1 MEESRAGSTRPGL
14 SPVLLV
20 LFVDLVGFS
29 IIFPL
34 FPAILDS
41 YRGDSS
47 MEALLGT
54 LRSLSPDIDDARLVT
69 LFGGVLGSLYSILQF
84 LVSPFWGS
92 LSDRIGRR
100 KVLFFTIAGNFL
112 ASLLWA
118 FSGTFALLVLSRVL
132 AGIAAGNISA
142 ATAAVADLTPG
153 SERARGMGLVG
164 AAFGLGFIL
173 GPAIGGALGTIDLT
187 ASTDQVSQD
196 LLRTT
201 PFTAAALGVALL
213 NLINLLWI
221 WKKLPETRPEGLAA
235 RPIRFQL
242 SLGSRWGKMV
252 LWTQLANLFFL
263 IAFSSMEFTLAFL
276 VRQRF
281 GWGIGDTA
289 LMFVAIGIVLA
300 TVQGG
305 GSRRFARKLGEH
317 QTALLGLVL
326 VAFGLAGIA
335 ISGLDWQLWLSL
347 VPLTVG
353 AAMVMPMLSTIVS
366 LGVGPDEQGEVLG
379 VFRSLGSLARALGP
393 LLGALLYWKYG
404 PSSPYWAATVL
415 LAVPA
420 ALLAAGLARKRRIP

>member
-100 KVLFFTIAGNFL
+100 KVLFITIAGNFF

-213 NLINLLWI
+213 NLIN
-221 WKKLPETRPEGLAA
+221 
-235 RPIRFQL
+235 
-242 SLGSRWGKMV
+242 
-252 LWTQLANLFFL
+252 
-263 IAFSSMEFTLAFL
+263 
-276 VRQRF
+276 
-281 GWGIGDTA
+281 
-289 LMFVAIGIVLA
+289 
-300 TVQGG
+300 
-305 GSRRFARKLGEH
+305 
-317 QTALLGLVL
+317 
-326 VAFGLAGIA
+326 
-335 ISGLDWQLWLSL
+335 
-347 VPLTVG
+347 
-353 AAMVMPMLSTIVS
+353 
-366 LGVGPDEQGEVLG
+366 
-379 VFRSLGSLARALGP
+379 
-393 LLGALLYWKYG
+393 
-404 PSSPYWAATVL
+404 
-415 LAVPA
+415 
-420 ALLAAGLARKRRIP
+420 